1 VGVELFHADRRT
13 DMAVIVAFRNFANAP
28 KKTQFVPR
36 REQCAS
42 TSETSRVTLYRK
54 AVVVYRCYVVIRIF
68 RL

>member
-1 VGVELFHADRRT
+1 
-13 DMAVIVAFRNFANAP
+13 MAVIVAFRNFANAP